1 MDRQLLFK
9 HYWWVALALGGALS
23 VAAYVLGGDER
34 AGLVGAAIAGTL
46 GFCYFVQQQR
56 LAETELFHELFTAFN
71 ARYNQMNEGLARIAD
86 RAESLVGLPTE
97 DRDRIV
103 DYFNL
108 CAEEYL
114 FFREGYIHREVWRSW
129 CRGMSWY
136 LKRHPFKDVW
146 NEEVQTESFYGLSM
160 DVINNGAK

>member
-1 MDRQLLFK
+1 M
-9 HYWWVALALGGALS
+9 A
-23 VAAYVLGGDER
+23 E
-34 AGLVGAAIAGTL
+34 AISASG
-46 GFCYFVQQQR
+46 
-56 LAETELFHELFTAFN
+56 
-71 ARYNQMNEGLARIAD
+71 
-86 RAESLVGLPTE
+86 GLPTE
-97 DRDRIV
+97 DRDLIV